1 MAASSHR
8 ETDVT
13 FGGQTMAYE
22 TIRFDHTD
30 GVAIITLNR
39 PKVLNALN
47 MSLTLELDAAVG
59 HCEENDDIKAIIITG
74 AGEKAFSAGA
84 DIHEMA
90 ALSPE
95 ELAQRGK
102 ERGAATWHMAVCRKP
117 VIGALNG
124 LAYGG
129 GAMLAST
136 FDMRIGCERT
146 RFRFLAATYGRINS
160 TWTLS
165 TIIGM
170 PMAKELLYTGRVV
183 EAQEANDIGL
193 LNRLVPSSEL
203 LPTALELA
211 KMIAQNTPSMVQGI
225 KELLNEGIG
234 RSWGDRLEMERDIL
248 SGRLKPAHPREGFK
262 EFLDRKGRNR

>member
-1 MAASSHR
+1 M
-8 ETDVT
+8 T
-13 FGGQTMAYE
+13 YE
-22 TIRFDHTD
+22 NLLFEQSD
-30 GVAIITLNR
+30 GVAIITLHR
-39 PKVLNALN
+39 PKVLNALS
-47 MSLTLELDAAVG
+47 MSLTMELDDAITC
-59 HCEENDDIKAIIITG
+59 CEAEDDVKAIIITG

-90 ALSPE
+90 ELSQE
-95 ELAQRGK
+95 ELEQRGK
-102 ERGAATWHMAVCRKP
+102 QRGAATWHMATCRKP

-136 FDMRIGCERT
+136 FDLRIGCERT

-165 TIIGM
+165 AIIGM

-183 EAQEANDIGL
+183 EAQEAKEIGL
-193 LNRLVPSSEL
+193 LNRLVPSGDL
-203 LPTALELA
+203 LATALELG

-225 KELLNEGIG
+225 KELLNEGLG
-234 RSWGDRLEMERDIL
+234 HTWAERLDMERDIL
-248 SGRLKPAHPREGFK
+248 SGRLKPSHPREGFK
-262 EFLDRKGRNR
+262 EFLGRKGRQR

>member
-1 MAASSHR
+1 M
-8 ETDVT
+8 
-13 FGGQTMAYE
+13 MAYE
-22 TIRFDHTD
+22 NILFEQTD
-30 GVAIITLNR
+30 GVAVITLNR
-39 PKVLNALN
+39 PKVLNALS
-47 MSLTLELDAAVG
+47 MPLTLELDAAISR
-59 HCEENDDIKAIIITG
+59 CEADDDIKAVILTG
-74 AGEKAFSAGA
+74 TGEKAFSAGA

-90 ALSPE
+90 ELSPE
-95 ELAQRGK
+95 ELARRGQQRG
-102 ERGAATWHMAVCRKP
+102 EATWHMATCRKP

-136 FDMRIGCERT
+136 FDIRIGCERT

-183 EAQEANDIGL
+183 EAPEAKEIGL

-203 LPTALELA
+203 VATALELG
-211 KMIAQNTPSMVQGI
+211 KMIAQNTPAMVQGI

-234 RSWGDRLEMERDIL
+234 STWADRLQMEREIL
-248 SGRLKPAHPREGFK
+248 TGRLKPAHPREGFK
-262 EFLDRKGRNR
+262 EFLDRKGRKA

>member
-1 MAASSHR
+1 M
-8 ETDVT
+8 
-13 FGGQTMAYE
+13 MAYE
-22 TIRFDHTD
+22 NILFEQAD
-30 GVAIITLNR
+30 GVAVITLNR
-39 PKVLNALN
+39 PKVLNALS
-47 MSLTLELDAAVG
+47 MPLTLELDAAISR
-59 HCEENDDIKAIIITG
+59 CEADDDIKAVILTG

-90 ALSPE
+90 ELSPE
-95 ELAQRGK
+95 ELARRGKQRG
-102 ERGAATWHMAVCRKP
+102 EATWHMATCRKP

-136 FDMRIGCERT
+136 FDIRIGCERT

-183 EAQEANDIGL
+183 EAPEAKEIGL

-203 LPTALELA
+203 LATALELG
-211 KMIAQNTPSMVQGI
+211 KMIAQNTPAMVQGI

-234 RSWGDRLEMERDIL
+234 STWADRLQMEREIL
-248 SGRLKPAHPREGFK
+248 TGRLKPAHPREGFK
-262 EFLDRKGRNR
+262 EFLDRKGRKA

>member
-1 MAASSHR
+1 MAFENILFEQA
-8 ETDVT
+8 
-13 FGGQTMAYE
+13 
-22 TIRFDHTD
+22 D

-39 PKVLNALN
+39 PQVLNALS
-47 MSLTLELDAAVG
+47 MPLTLELDEAITR
-59 HCEENDDIKAIIITG
+59 CEEDDDVKAVLVTG

-90 ALSPE
+90 ELSQE
-95 ELAQRGK
+95 EIERRGK
-102 ERGAATWHMAVCRKP
+102 QRSEATWHMATCRKP
-117 VIGALNG
+117 VIGVLNG

-129 GAMLAST
+129 GALLAST

-165 TIIGM
+165 ALIGI

-183 EAQEANDIGL
+183 EAQEAKDIGL
-193 LNRLVPSSEL
+193 LNRLVPSSQL
-203 LPTALELA
+203 LSIAHDLA
-211 KMIAQNTPSMVQGI
+211 KAIAQNTPAMVQGI

-234 RSWGDRLEMERDIL
+234 CTWAERMEMERSLL
-248 SGRLKPAHPREGFK
+248 SGRLKPSHPREGFK
-262 EFLDRKGRNR
+262 EFLDRKGRQR

>member
-1 MAASSHR
+1 
-8 ETDVT
+8 
-13 FGGQTMAYE
+13 MAYE
-22 TIRFDHTD
+22 FLLFEQAD
-30 GVAIITLNR
+30 GVAVITLNR

-47 MSLTLELDAAVG
+47 MPLTLELDAAISR
-59 HCEENDDIKAIIITG
+59 CEEDDDVKAIVITG

-90 ALSPE
+90 ELSPE
-95 ELAQRGK
+95 ELQRRGTQRG
-102 ERGAATWHMAVCRKP
+102 EATWHMAVCRKP

-136 FDMRIGCERT
+136 FDLRIGCERT
-146 RFRFLAATYGRINS
+146 RLRFLAATYGRINS

-165 TIIGM
+165 AIIGM

-183 EAQEANDIGL
+183 EAPEAKEIGL
-193 LNRLVPSSEL
+193 LNRLVPASEL
-203 LPTALELA
+203 VGTAVELG

-234 RSWGDRLEMERDIL
+234 STWADRLEMERNIL
-248 SGRLKPAHPREGFK
+248 AGRLKPAHPREGFK
-262 EFLDRKGRNR
+262 AFLDRKGRKA

>member
-1 MAASSHR
+1 
-8 ETDVT
+8 
-13 FGGQTMAYE
+13 MAYE
-22 TIRFDHTD
+22 NILFEQTD
-30 GVAIITLNR
+30 GVAIITLHR
-39 PKVLNALN
+39 PKVLNALS
-47 MSLTLELDAAVG
+47 MPLTMELDDAMTR
-59 HCEENDDIKAIIITG
+59 CEEEDDVRAVIVTG

-90 ALSPE
+90 ELSPE
-95 ELAQRGK
+95 ELEQRGK
-102 ERGAATWHMAVCRKP
+102 KRGEATWHMATCRKP

-129 GAMLAST
+129 GAVLAST
-136 FDMRIGCERT
+136 FDIRIGCERT

-165 TIIGM
+165 ALIGM

-183 EAQEANDIGL
+183 EAQEAKEIGL
-193 LNRLVPSSEL
+193 LNRLVSSGDL
-203 LPTALELA
+203 LSTALELG

-234 RSWGDRLEMERDIL
+234 CTWAERLDMERDIL
-248 SGRLKPAHPREGFK
+248 SGRLKPSHPREGFK
-262 EFLDRKGRNR
+262 EFLDRKGRKP

>member
-1 MAASSHR
+1 MAFENILLEQA
-8 ETDVT
+8 
-13 FGGQTMAYE
+13 
-22 TIRFDHTD
+22 D
-30 GVAIITLNR
+30 GVALITLNR
-39 PKVLNALN
+39 PQVLNALS
-47 MSLTLELDAAVG
+47 MPLTLELDAAITR
-59 HCEENDDIKAIIITG
+59 CEEDDDVKAIIVTG

-90 ALSPE
+90 ELSQE
-95 ELAQRGK
+95 EIERRGKQRG
-102 ERGAATWHMAVCRKP
+102 EATWHMATCRKP
-117 VIGALNG
+117 VIGVLNG

-129 GAMLAST
+129 GALLAST

-165 TIIGM
+165 ALIGM

-183 EAQEANDIGL
+183 EAQEAKDIGL

-203 LPTALELA
+203 RSTAHDLA
-211 KMIAQNTPSMVQGI
+211 KTIAQNTPAMVQGI

-234 RSWGDRLEMERDIL
+234 CSWAERMEMERNLL
-248 SGRLKPAHPREGFK
+248 SGRLKPSHPREGFK
-262 EFLDRKGRNR
+262 EFLDRKGRPR

>member
-1 MAASSHR
+1 
-8 ETDVT
+8 
-13 FGGQTMAYE
+13 MAYE
-22 TIRFDHTD
+22 HILFEQTD
-30 GVAIITLNR
+30 GVAILTLNR
-39 PKVLNALN
+39 PKVLNALS
-47 MSLTLELDAAVG
+47 MPLTLELDAAISR
-59 HCEENDDIKAIIITG
+59 CEEDDDVKAIVITG
-74 AGEKAFSAGA
+74 AGDKAFSAGA

-90 ALSPE
+90 ELSQE
-95 ELAQRGK
+95 EIAQRGK
-102 ERGAATWHMAVCRKP
+102 QRGEATWHMAVCRKP

-136 FDMRIGCERT
+136 FDIRLGCERT

-165 TIIGM
+165 AIIDM

-183 EAQEANDIGL
+183 EAQEAKEIGL

-203 LPTALELA
+203 LPTALDLG

-234 RSWGDRLEMERDIL
+234 STWGERLEMERTIL
-248 SGRLKPAHPREGFK
+248 SGRLKPSHPREGFK
-262 EFLDRKGRNR
+262 DFLDRKGRKR

>member
-1 MAASSHR
+1 
-8 ETDVT
+8 
-13 FGGQTMAYE
+13 MAYE
-22 TIRFDHTD
+22 HILFEQAD
-30 GVAIITLNR
+30 GVAVITLNR
-39 PKVLNALN
+39 PKVLNALS
-47 MSLTLELDAAVG
+47 MPLTLELDAAIS
-59 HCEENDDIKAIIITG
+59 HCEADDDIKAIIITG
-74 AGEKAFSAGA
+74 TGEKAFSAGA

-90 ALSPE
+90 DLSPE
-95 ELAQRGK
+95 ELERRGQQRGQ
-102 ERGAATWHMAVCRKP
+102 ATWHMAVCRKP

-136 FDMRIGCERT
+136 FDIRIGCERT

-170 PMAKELLYTGRVV
+170 PMAKELLYSGRVV
-183 EAQEANDIGL
+183 EAPEAKEIGL

-203 LPTALELA
+203 VATALELG
-211 KMIAQNTPSMVQGI
+211 KTIAQNTPSMVQGI

-234 RSWGDRLEMERDIL
+234 SPWADRLQMEREIL
-248 SGRLKPAHPREGFK
+248 TGRLKPSHPREGFK
-262 EFLDRKGRNR
+262 EFLDRKGRRG

>member
-1 MAASSHR
+1 MQAN
-8 ETDVT
+8 
-13 FGGQTMAYE
+13 GGNVMAYE
-22 TIRFDHTD
+22 NILFEQAD

-39 PKVLNALN
+39 PQVLNALS
-47 MSLTLELDAAVG
+47 MPLTLELDAAIG
-59 HCEENDDIKAIIITG
+59 RCEEDDDVKAIILTG

-90 ALSPE
+90 ELSPD
-95 ELAQRGK
+95 ELEQRGQQ
-102 ERGAATWHMAVCRKP
+102 RGAATWHMAVCRKP
-117 VIGALNG
+117 IIGALNG

-129 GAMLAST
+129 GAVLTST
-136 FDMRIGCERT
+136 LDLRIGCERT

-165 TIIGM
+165 AIMGM

-183 EAQEANDIGL
+183 EAPEAKEIGL
-193 LNRLVPSSEL
+193 LNRLVPSSDL
-203 LPTALELA
+203 LPTALELG

-234 RSWGDRLEMERDIL
+234 CTWAERLAMERDIL
-248 SGRLKPAHPREGFK
+248 SGRLKPSHPREGFK
-262 EFLDRKGRNR
+262 EFLDRKGRKR

>member
-1 MAASSHR
+1 
-8 ETDVT
+8 
-13 FGGQTMAYE
+13 MAYDNILFE
-22 TIRFDHTD
+22 QTD
-30 GVAIITLNR
+30 GVAILTLNR
-39 PKVLNALN
+39 PQVLNALS
-47 MSLTLELDAAVG
+47 MPLTLELDAAIS

-90 ALSPE
+90 ELSQE
-95 ELAQRGK
+95 ELAHRGKQRG
-102 ERGAATWHMAVCRKP
+102 EATWHMAVCRKP

-136 FDMRIGCERT
+136 FDIRLGCERT

-165 TIIGM
+165 AIIGM

-183 EAQEANDIGL
+183 EAQEAKDIGL
-193 LNRLVPSSEL
+193 LNRLVPSGEL
-203 LPTALELA
+203 LATALDLG
-211 KMIAQNTPSMVQGI
+211 KMMAQNTPSMVQGI

-234 RSWGDRLEMERDIL
+234 STWGERLEMERNIL
-248 SGRLKPAHPREGFK
+248 SGRLKPSHPREGFRD
-262 EFLDRKGRNR
+262 FLDRKGRKR

>member
-1 MAASSHR
+1 M
-8 ETDVT
+8 T
-13 FGGQTMAYE
+13 YE
-22 TIRFDHTD
+22 NLLFEQSD
-30 GVAIITLNR
+30 GVAIITLHR
-39 PKVLNALN
+39 PKVLNALS
-47 MSLTLELDAAVG
+47 MSLTMELDDAITR
-59 HCEENDDIKAIIITG
+59 CEEEDDVKAIIITG

-90 ALSPE
+90 ELSQE
-95 ELAQRGK
+95 ELEQRGK
-102 ERGAATWHMAVCRKP
+102 QRGAATWHMATCRKP

-136 FDMRIGCERT
+136 FDLRIGCERT

-165 TIIGM
+165 AIIGM

-183 EAQEANDIGL
+183 EAQEAKEIGL
-193 LNRLVPSSEL
+193 LNRLVPSGDL
-203 LPTALELA
+203 LATALELG

-225 KELLNEGIG
+225 KELLNEGLG
-234 RSWGDRLEMERDIL
+234 HTWAERLDMERDIL
-248 SGRLKPAHPREGFK
+248 SGRLKPSHPREGFK
-262 EFLDRKGRNR
+262 EFLGRKGRQR

>member
-1 MAASSHR
+1 
-8 ETDVT
+8 
-13 FGGQTMAYE
+13 MAYE
-22 TIRFDHTD
+22 NILFEQID
-30 GVAIITLNR
+30 GVAVITLNR
-39 PKVLNALN
+39 PKVLNALS
-47 MSLTLELDAAVG
+47 MSLTLELDAAIS
-59 HCEENDDIKAIIITG
+59 HCEADDDIKAIILTG
-74 AGEKAFSAGA
+74 TGEKAFSAGA

-90 ALSPE
+90 ELSPE
-95 ELAQRGK
+95 ELARRGQQRG
-102 ERGAATWHMAVCRKP
+102 EATWHMAVCRKP

-136 FDMRIGCERT
+136 FDIRIGCERT

-183 EAQEANDIGL
+183 EAPEAKEIGL

-203 LPTALELA
+203 VATALELG
-211 KMIAQNTPSMVQGI
+211 KMIAQNTPAMVQGI
-225 KELLNEGIG
+225 KELLNAGIG
-234 RSWGDRLEMERDIL
+234 SAWADRLQMEREL
-248 SGRLKPAHPREGFK
+248 LTGRLQPSHPREGFK
-262 EFLDRKGRNR
+262 EFLDRKGRKD

>member
-1 MAASSHR
+1 
-8 ETDVT
+8 
-13 FGGQTMAYE
+13 MAYE
-22 TIRFDHTD
+22 HILFEQTD
-30 GVAIITLNR
+30 GVAILTLNR
-39 PKVLNALN
+39 PRVLNALS
-47 MSLTLELDAAVG
+47 MSLTLELDAAIS
-59 HCEENDDIKAIIITG
+59 HCEENDDIKAIVITG

-90 ALSPE
+90 ELSQE
-95 ELAQRGK
+95 ELARRATQRG
-102 ERGAATWHMAVCRKP
+102 EATWHMAVCRKP

-136 FDMRIGCERT
+136 FDMRLGCERT

-170 PMAKELLYTGRVV
+170 PMAKELLFTGRVV
-183 EAQEANDIGL
+183 EAQEAKDIGL

-203 LPTALELA
+203 LPTGLDLA
-211 KMIAQNTPSMVQGI
+211 KLIAQNTPSMVQGI

-234 RSWGDRLEMERDIL
+234 STWAERLEMERDIL
-248 SGRLKPAHPREGFK
+248 SGRLKPSHPREGFK
-262 EFLDRKGRNR
+262 DFLSRKGRKR